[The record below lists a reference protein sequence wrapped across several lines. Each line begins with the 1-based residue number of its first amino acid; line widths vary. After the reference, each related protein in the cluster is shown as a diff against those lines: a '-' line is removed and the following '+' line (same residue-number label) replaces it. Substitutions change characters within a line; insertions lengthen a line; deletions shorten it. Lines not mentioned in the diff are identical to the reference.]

1 MKKVISSEPQ
11 GGGFLKILNHR
22 VVYFPDMSYFPLTL
36 PGEDL
41 GLSGLSESGVR
52 RSWSREQR
60 LLMDW
65 TKGGREVKVSFVL
78 TGNLV
83 GGGGRKEE
91 GMSKI
96 SQEQC
101 VSCVDRQQV
110 TSPVQPALPAFAC
123 FVSRQSMRQGW
134 RSIWIKR

>member
-1 MKKVISSEPQ
+1 MKKVISSEPH
-11 GGGFLKILNHR
+11 GGGFPKILNHS
-22 VVYFPDMSYFPLTL
+22 VVYFPDMSYFPLTF
-36 PGEDL
+36 PREDL
-41 GLSGLSESGVR
+41 GLLGLRESGVR
-52 RSWSREQR
+52 RGWSRERR

-65 TKGGREVKVSFVL
+65 TKSGKEVQVSFVL

-101 VSCVDRQQV
+101 WLCGQTASHISCAA
-110 TSPVQPALPAFAC
+110 SPASLCLFCEQTVKA
-123 FVSRQSMRQGW
+123 SRLE
-134 RSIWIKR
+134 KHLD